1 VAFEVRPTRVGNRS
15 SMPPIAAIGGLV
27 VFVVIAVVLATT
39 SPTSPADRVSPL
51 PPPAAAVVPSPPT
64 ATAAPAPD
72 LDIDLGTL
80 PSVDTRVVRCHS
92 IDFPACHLLAGVAVA
107 AVEGATGADAPI
119 VEQVDVSTSLLCNS
133 DADCPRD
140 LLARMNPFGS
150 AIVEV
155 AGRPTAAWVNVT
167 RVLGPSTTVH
177 AWIIRWAVFER
188 ASTGDAAGG
197 IGLMGPRSRPFGR

>member
-1 VAFEVRPTRVGNRS
+1 MAFEVRPTRVGNRS
-15 SMPPIAAIGGLV
+15 SLPPIAGIGGLV
-27 VFVVIAVVLATT
+27 VFVMIAVVLATA
-39 SPTSPADRVSPL
+39 SPSSPADRGSPL
-51 PPPAAAVVPSPPT
+51 PTPAVAVVPSRSPS
-64 ATAAPAPD
+64 AAAPAPD

-80 PSVDTRVVRCHS
+80 PSVDNQVVRCHS

-107 AVEGATGADAPI
+107 AVQGATGTDAPI

-155 AGRPTAAWVNVT
+155 AGHPMAAWVNIT

-188 ASTGDAAGG
+188 ASTGDGSGTVAGPG
-197 IGLMGPRSRPFGR
+197 GPVAQVR